1 MMTAARGF
9 LLEVPY
15 HLKPLTRAAFLCETV
30 ISEPME
36 CTVNAIREQ
45 FSVCTADEGILE
57 SSDRFTVLNSQG
69 TTPDLPIGSCQ
80 GWDALGRGGA
90 AVDQRPLTI
99 DEDRHRETR
108 RSGSY
113 PKNRVCVCVR
123 AGEGEGVRGRVGA
136 CVGVG
141 CVCGCVVYRILR
153 VRGEEAGFRAVG

>member
-1 MMTAARGF
+1 MNDPLPLRRTVDLRVPEQGHEEGEAVARIGQGDPSF
-9 LLEVPY
+9 L
-15 HLKPLTRAAFLCETV
+15 
-30 ISEPME
+30 
-36 CTVNAIREQ
+36 
-45 FSVCTADEGILE
+45 
-57 SSDRFTVLNSQG
+57 TVLNSQG